1 MVRSL
6 STFLPGTC
14 KACLRGLW
22 PQPFLLPNAASVLFF
37 LTLRGN
43 KLKNFRLK
51 SSGLQIE
58 TCSLTCLLACHLF
71 ERGWPLSPA
80 TPPHCW
86 FLPFHLVLI
95 PSVHWVYPPPKT
107 RRSCPTPSSNC
118 QTRKA
123 VLASPIPSLPHPLC
137 NIPLSDS
144 QPSAESL
151 KVFQNLPRFSSILAI
166 QMYPWG
172 SPAMRV
178 LPELSLHPWSETV
191 KEHNYLAIARHLI
204 NICHC

>member
-86 FLPFHLVLI
+86 FLPFHLLTLL
-95 PSVHWVYPPPKT
+95 PPGSHSIRP
-107 RRSCPTPSSNC
+107 
-118 QTRKA
+118 
-123 VLASPIPSLPHPLC
+123 LSLPTTK
-137 NIPLSDS
+137 D
-144 QPSAESL
+144 
-151 KVFQNLPRFSSILAI
+151 KT
-166 QMYPWG
+166 
-172 SPAMRV
+172 V
-178 LPELSLHPWSETV
+178 LPNSLFQLPNQEGCAGFSHPFTSSPP
-191 KEHNYLAIARHLI
+191 L
-204 NICHC
+204 